1 MSSSSIVFREAPIS
15 GHVFRRKRKS
25 GDRWM
30 AKWRDGEGQH
40 QAVLGKAWTKRGRPA
55 EGYLTKQGAQR
66 ELDAILADAR
76 RHRLTSQPRLASTVT
91 FSEAAREWLRYV
103 EHDRKRRPSTITDY
117 RWIVERRLLPDFG
130 ELPLESVTTQ
140 RIDNWR
146 VELVAAGGIADG
158 EGLSARTINKYL
170 GVMHSILKRAQRT
183 YGLAANAA
191 AWAERQPVTRSG
203 DFDVLSAAE
212 VEALA
217 RAAREGRHRTPPK
230 HPTGFEWRAKLRQQ
244 DQQDAAIFLTAAYAG
259 LRLGELRSLRW
270 RDLDFGKRLIHVRH
284 SYVMRNEDAPKSGRV
299 RSVPM
304 IDQVAVALDQLSRR
318 NGWTAEEDLV
328 FVNPTGEHIED
339 SALRRRFYAALKA
352 AGLKHIRFHDLR
364 HGFGTLAVQVF
375 PLTDVKTY
383 MGHADIATTM
393 IYVHHVPQV
402 DAAEKLSAAL
412 REALTGPPVPSARP
426 AA

>member
-1 MSSSSIVFREAPIS
+1 MTSSSIVFREAPIS

-76 RHRLTSQPRLASTVT
+76 RHRITSQPRLASTVT
-91 FSEAAREWLRYV
+91 FAEAAREWLRYV
-103 EHDRKRRPSTITDY
+103 EHDRKRRPSTIADY

-130 ELPLESVTTQ
+130 ELALEAITTQ

-146 VELVAAGGIADG
+146 VELVAAGRIADG

-191 AWAERQPVTRSG
+191 AWAERQPVTSSG

-217 RAAREGRHRTPPK
+217 RAAREGRHRKPPK

-318 NGWTAEEDLV
+318 SGWTGEGDLV
-328 FVNPTGEHIED
+328 FVSPTGEHIED

-364 HGFGTLAVQVF
+364 HSFGTLAVQVF
-375 PLTDVKTY
+375 PLTDVKAY

-402 DAAEKLSAAL
+402 DAAEKLSVAL
-412 REALTGPPVPSARP
+412 RSASTPAIEAARSA
-426 AA
+426 A

>member
-1 MSSSSIVFREAPIS
+1 MASSSIHFREATVS
-15 GHVFRRKRKS
+15 GHVFRKARKS

-30 AKWRDGEGQH
+30 AKWRDAEGQH
-40 QAVLGKAWTKRGRPA
+40 QVVLGRVWTKRGKPP

-76 RHRLTSQPRLASTVT
+76 RSNLTSRPRRSSTIT
-91 FSEAAREWLRYV
+91 FGEAAREWLRYV
-103 EHDRKRRPSTITDY
+103 EHDRKRRASTVNDY
-117 RWIVERRLLPDFG
+117 RWIVERRLLPEFG
-130 ELPLESVTTQ
+130 PAPLEAITTQ
-140 RIDNWR
+140 LIDAWR
-146 VELVAAGGIADG
+146 AGLVEGGGLADG
-158 EGLSARTINKYL
+158 EELSARTINKYL
-170 GVMHSILKRAQRT
+170 GVMHSILKRAQRV

-203 DFDVLSAAE
+203 DFNVLSGPE

-217 RAAREGRHRTPPK
+217 RAAREGSHRKPPK
-230 HPTGFEWRAKLRQQ
+230 HATGADWRAKLREQ
-244 DQQDAAIFLTAAYAG
+244 DEQDAAIFLTAAYAG

-284 SYVMRNEDAPKSGRV
+284 SYVMRTEDVPKSGRV

-304 IDQVAVALDQLSRR
+304 IDQVAVVLDQLSRR
-318 NGWTAEEDLV
+318 PAWTGDDDLV
-328 FVNPTGEHIED
+328 FVNPAGEHMED

-352 AGLKHIRFHDLR
+352 AGLKHLRFHDLR
-364 HGFGTLAVQVF
+364 HSFGTLAVQVF
-375 PLTDVKTY
+375 PLTDVKAY

-393 IYVHHVPQV
+393 IYVHHVPRV
-402 DAAEKLSAAL
+402 DAAERLSSAL
-412 REALTGPPVPSARP
+412 RKASVSRFPEEL